1 MPYDF
6 VFLEKFCLQNNALS
20 LQLLYIYTHFRKK
33 IENTTLDSKFVWL
46 EKTMESIA
54 TKYQKPVNFSTYSI
68 K

>member
-6 VFLEKFCLQNNALS
+6 VFLEKFCLQNALS

-54 TKYQKPVNFSTYSI
+54 TIYQKPVNLSTYSI

>member
-6 VFLEKFCLQNNALS
+6 VFLEKFCLQNALS

-54 TKYQKPVNFSTYSI
+54 TINQKPVNFSTYSI

>member
-6 VFLEKFCLQNNALS
+6 VFLEKFCLQNALS

-54 TKYQKPVNFSTYSI
+54 TIYQKPVNFSTFSI

>member
-6 VFLEKFCLQNNALS
+6 VFLEKFCLQNALS

-46 EKTMESIA
+46 EKTMKSIA
-54 TKYQKPVNFSTYSI
+54 TIYQKPVNFSTCSI

>member
-6 VFLEKFCLQNNALS
+6 VFLEKFCLQNALS

-54 TKYQKPVNFSTYSI
+54 TIYQKPVNFSTYSI